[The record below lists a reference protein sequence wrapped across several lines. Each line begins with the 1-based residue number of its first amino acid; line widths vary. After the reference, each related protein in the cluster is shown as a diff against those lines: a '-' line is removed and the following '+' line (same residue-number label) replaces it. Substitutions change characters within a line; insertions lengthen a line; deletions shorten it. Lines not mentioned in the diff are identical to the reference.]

1 MNSASEIKQNRFKR
15 IAVVEEMADDIYSV
29 QFVLQTLGYTVR
41 SFLCDESSLPALAQ
55 FSPHLVLVDMLIS
68 GGAAFGFAPLIREA
82 LPGTPLLAIGAETM
96 AGDAS
101 DVSFVGCDDLLYKP
115 YSIADLYVKVENLLA
130 GG

>member
-1 MNSASEIKQNRFKR
+1 MNSASEIRQNRKKR
-15 IAVVEEMADDIYSV
+15 IAVVEEMASDIYSL

-41 SFLCDESSLPALAQ
+41 SFTCNESGLSGLSQ
-55 FSPHLVLVDMLIS
+55 FNPHLVLLDMLIS
-68 GGAAFGFAPLIREA
+68 GGAAFRFAPRIRDR

-96 AGDAS
+96 AGKAA
-101 DVSFVGCDDLLYKP
+101 DVSSAGCHDLLHRP